1 MSSCL
6 LLLFFVFVLLF
17 TFGEFVRL
25 SQENSC
31 NPSCSILP
39 KKEDSKLICE
49 VHKEDRCHN
58 VKRELEYNQSKLSS
72 SSIANWQK
80 QHHQSNLDIPAS
92 RRSSVTDVTANNT
105 TVGQYSSSSSSS
117 SLSSSAAAAAHPQIA
132 GITIHDEQR
141 SCFNDYRRNNFA
153 LNFTL
158 LLPSGQYLYKTTALL
173 LKIEYD
179 VQPSKNSKCRIF
191 ELKNLGAYPEQQYD
205 KRYIQYNFLTRF
217 EKFKTHVFKV
227 KLIALPTGENTTY
240 IVTAYVNS
248 LNVNKKRTIA
258 VSIDSENSLHVVFEP
273 SRHYVADSYNV
284 SLIQFPTLIPDPIT
298 SIIVQQHQLPGNL
311 TDIEFTDVQPGNY
324 QIQVSVVSS
333 DCEVQ
338 LCKIMNSTSFVMGSP
353 QKNTAHRVPN
363 KAVTTTTTTTTF
375 VKHRISSTSAMMKT
389 TTPETRSTS
398 RRQGDV
404 VIQPSDQSGEY
415 ERSLKI
421 MLGTVFGVVGSVT
434 IIIVVFC
441 MYRKRNYTS
450 GSHIEH
456 PQLSDVIIEE
466 FDMKQHFPNVLLLYS
481 SDCCAHEYVVQ
492 AMAAF
497 LMQICNCNV
506 HIDLFEEHVI
516 QEKGLN
522 DWLLDNMQEA
532 EYIIVLCSVG
542 SRLRC
547 KKNMQFKL
555 HPHRTIPDYFA
566 LAVDYVA
573 EKMRIERCKGMSLSK
588 FIVLYMDYS
597 VEGDIP
603 AQLDLAQKFMMMR
616 DVSNLVCHLHG
627 LSLECSKFSPFS
639 GITTKNYDKSEVGQ
653 RLKVAIEQAKQY
665 FKDNPCWVE
674 DHLEQVPRPVGCKFK
689 SKHSRHSSGEPLL
702 RAETKIEKAPPA
714 KQTGRHA
721 SFSYYLNSQR
731 DIFGI
736 FSQDNTPV
744 SSFFHSRLN
753 SLPSSLNS
761 HSTLTPFSL
770 STHTSHSYE
779 NISQTKKLHDS
790 NMFFGEPVTS
800 SLYPPIPPYKQQ
812 QPPPAPH
819 LQQQPSQLSSQ
830 QQQSEQCHQQPHNK
844 QQQQHQQQKQQHQPQ
859 QQHQLQQ
866 QQKKKKK
873 KLPQPQPPPPPPLP
887 IPQQQQQQLQSP
899 QSESEEGFEVQRGK
913 SQSLPVVSRT
923 AKSLT
928 VLEAEVHKEWDP
940 ESKPLPGDSP
950 PPTEGDSSSN
960 EGELELDLLS
970 IKIPT
975 NFRHVFYSPQ
985 QDPAELVP
993 CLYNNNSNN
1002 NTSSVTYRP
1011 NHKRGSSMMGPGHHQ
1026 TNSTGFAYHRAS
1038 EDIRSLCRQLP
1049 TLEPLPRCVS
1059 LDDGSSTS
1067 YDSVIDQIING
1078 GPNLMD
1084 GNSYLG

>member
-6 LLLFFVFVLLF
+6 VLLFYVFVLLF

-25 SQENSC
+25 SQEDSC
-31 NPSCSILP
+31 DPNCSILP
-39 KKEDSKLICE
+39 KDEDRKLICN
-49 VHKEDRCHN
+49 VHKEERCHN
-58 VKRELEYNQSKLSS
+58 VNRELERNRSKGSISS
-72 SSIANWQK
+72 WQK
-80 QHHQSNLDIPAS
+80 YHYQSSVDIPARGS
-92 RRSSVTDVTANNT
+92 PTVTDVTFNNISGLYT
-105 TVGQYSSSSSSS
+105 
-117 SLSSSAAAAAHPQIA
+117 SASARPQIA

-141 SCFNDYRRNNFA
+141 TCFNDYRRNNFA

-158 LLPSGQYLYKTTALL
+158 LLPSGEFLYKTTALL

-179 VQPSKNSKCRIF
+179 VQPSKNTKCRIF
-191 ELKNLGAYPEQQYD
+191 EFKTLGTIPDGKYE

-227 KLIALPTGENTTY
+227 KLIALPTGGNSTY

-273 SRHYVADSYNV
+273 SRQYVADSYNV

-298 SIIVQQHQLPGNL
+298 SVIVQQQQLPGNL
-311 TDIEFTDVQPGNY
+311 TELEFTDIQPGNY
-324 QIQVSVVSS
+324 QIQVSVISS

-338 LCKIMNSTSFVMGSP
+338 LCKTMNSTSFVMGSP
-353 QKNTAHRVPN
+353 QKNTGRTMSSKP
-363 KAVTTTTTTTTF
+363 VTTTTTF
-375 VKHRISSTSAMMKT
+375 IKHRMSSTSGMVKT

-456 PQLSDVIIEE
+456 PQLSDVIIED

-506 HIDLFEEHVI
+506 HIDLFEEHLI

-616 DVSNLVCHLHG
+616 DVSNLVCQLHG

-689 SKHSRHSSGEPLL
+689 SKHNRHSSGEPLL
-702 RAETKIEKAPPA
+702 LPETKIEKAPTA

-721 SFSYYLNSQR
+721 SFSYYLTSQR

-736 FSQDNTPV
+736 FSRDNAPV

-761 HSTLTPFSL
+761 HTTLTPFSL
-770 STHTSHSYE
+770 STHNSHSYE

-790 NMFFGEPVTS
+790 NMFFAEPLVS
-800 SLYPPIPPYKQQ
+800 SLYPPTQQKQQQQQQ
-812 QPPPAPH
+812 QPP
-819 LQQQPSQLSSQ
+819 QP
-830 QQQSEQCHQQPHNK
+830 QQQSEQYQ
-844 QQQQHQQQKQQHQPQ
+844 QQQKQPQQPKQQQPQQPQQPQ
-859 QQHQLQQ
+859 QQQQ

-873 KLPQPQPPPPPPLP
+873 K
-887 IPQQQQQQLQSP
+887 QQQQQHQSP
-899 QSESEEGFEVQRGK
+899 QTESEEGFEVQRGK
-913 SQSLPVVSRT
+913 SRSLPVVSRT

-940 ESKPLPGDSP
+940 ESKPHSGSP
-950 PPTEGDSSSN
+950 PPEGDSSSN

-970 IKIPT
+970 IKIPA
-975 NFRHVFYSPQ
+975 NFRHVFYSPH
-985 QDPAELVP
+985 QDPAELIP
-993 CLYNNNSNN
+993 CLYNNK
-1002 NTSSVTYRP
+1002 NTNVIYRP
-1011 NHKRGSSMMGPGHHQ
+1011 NHKRGSSGMGSGN
-1026 TNSTGFAYHRAS
+1026 TNSGGFAYHRAS

-1084 GNSYLG
+1084 GSYLG

>member
-6 LLLFFVFVLLF
+6 VLLFYVFVLLF

-25 SQENSC
+25 SQEDSC
-31 NPSCSILP
+31 DPSCSILP
-39 KKEDSKLICE
+39 KDEDRKFICN
-49 VHKEDRCHN
+49 VHKEERCHN
-58 VKRELEYNQSKLSS
+58 VNRELERNRSKG
-72 SSIANWQK
+72 SIPSWQK
-80 QHHQSNLDIPAS
+80 YHYQSSVDIPA
-92 RRSSVTDVTANNT
+92 RGSSTVTDVTFNNISDLYT
-105 TVGQYSSSSSSS
+105 
-117 SLSSSAAAAAHPQIA
+117 SASARPQIA

-141 SCFNDYRRNNFA
+141 TCFNDYRRNNFA

-158 LLPSGQYLYKTTALL
+158 LLPSGEFLYKTTALL

-179 VQPSKNSKCRIF
+179 VQPSKNTKCRIF
-191 ELKNLGAYPEQQYD
+191 EFKTLGTIPDGKYE

-227 KLIALPTGENTTY
+227 KLIALPTGGNSTY

-273 SRHYVADSYNV
+273 SRQYVADSYNV
-284 SLIQFPTLIPDPIT
+284 SLIRFPTFIPDPI
-298 SIIVQQHQLPGNL
+298 SSVIVQQQQLPGNL
-311 TDIEFTDVQPGNY
+311 TELEFTDIQPGNY
-324 QIQVSVVSS
+324 RIQVSVISS

-338 LCKIMNSTSFVMGSP
+338 LCKTMNSTSFVMGSP
-353 QKNTAHRVPN
+353 QKNTGRTMSSKP
-363 KAVTTTTTTTTF
+363 VTTTTTF
-375 VKHRISSTSAMMKT
+375 IKHRMSSTSGMVKT

-456 PQLSDVIIEE
+456 PQLSDVIIED

-506 HIDLFEEHVI
+506 HIDLFEEHLI

-616 DVSNLVCHLHG
+616 DVSNLVCQLHG

-639 GITTKNYDKSEVGQ
+639 GITTKNYDKSE
-653 RLKVAIEQAKQY
+653 
-665 FKDNPCWVE
+665 
-674 DHLEQVPRPVGCKFK
+674 
-689 SKHSRHSSGEPLL
+689 
-702 RAETKIEKAPPA
+702 T
-714 KQTGRHA
+714 
-721 SFSYYLNSQR
+721 
-731 DIFGI
+731 
-736 FSQDNTPV
+736 
-744 SSFFHSRLN
+744 
-753 SLPSSLNS
+753 
-761 HSTLTPFSL
+761 
-770 STHTSHSYE
+770 
-779 NISQTKKLHDS
+779 
-790 NMFFGEPVTS
+790 
-800 SLYPPIPPYKQQ
+800 
-812 QPPPAPH
+812 
-819 LQQQPSQLSSQ
+819 
-830 QQQSEQCHQQPHNK
+830 
-844 QQQQHQQQKQQHQPQ
+844 
-859 QQHQLQQ
+859 
-866 QQKKKKK
+866 
-873 KLPQPQPPPPPPLP
+873 
-887 IPQQQQQQLQSP
+887 
-899 QSESEEGFEVQRGK
+899 ESEEGFEVQRGK
-913 SQSLPVVSRT
+913 SRSLPVVSRT

-940 ESKPLPGDSP
+940 ESKPHSGSP
-950 PPTEGDSSSN
+950 PPEGDSSSN

-970 IKIPT
+970 IKIPA
-975 NFRHVFYSPQ
+975 NFRHVFYSPH
-985 QDPAELVP
+985 QDPAELIP
-993 CLYNNNSNN
+993 CLYNNK
-1002 NTSSVTYRP
+1002 NTNVIYRP
-1011 NHKRGSSMMGPGHHQ
+1011 NHKRGSSGMGSGN
-1026 TNSTGFAYHRAS
+1026 TNSGGFVYHRAS

-1067 YDSVIDQIING
+1067 YDSVAVVPSHLPLFFEFPKPLTFKSTQ
-1078 GPNLMD
+1078 PNF
-1084 GNSYLG
+1084 NAS